1 MNKEEYN
8 KKFAELSKQIRELE
22 SKRTDL
28 TSTYIKQNAE
38 YQTGNIVRARMK
50 HLAFGGIRSETN
62 YECTK
67 VKVSP
72 SGNFKYFF
80 KEVGNRYNIYISKDL
95 EILEKL

>member
-1 MNKEEYN
+1 MNKEEYI

-22 SKRTDL
+22 SKRIDL
-28 TSTYIKQNAE
+28 TSKYIKQHAE
-38 YQTGNIVRARMK
+38 YQTGDIVRARMK
-50 HLAFGGIRSETN
+50 HLVFGGIGSETN

-67 VKVSP
+67 VQVST

-80 KEVGNRYNIYISKDL
+80 KRVGSHECSYILKDL